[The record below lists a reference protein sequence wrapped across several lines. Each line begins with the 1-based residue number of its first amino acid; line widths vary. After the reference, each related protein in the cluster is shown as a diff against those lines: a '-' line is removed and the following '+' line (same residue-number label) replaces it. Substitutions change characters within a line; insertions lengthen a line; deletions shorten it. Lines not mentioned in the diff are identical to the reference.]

1 MRAKLFSMDHNTNLY
16 LGKTTFH
23 VTRRSFGSSLCGR
36 RPNPPPPPPLPF
48 FRFSPSPTAT
58 QAIWEYQTVKEVG
71 RIKRTPD
78 SWYMKE
84 PLRFPGPQVGI

>member
-36 RPNPPPPPPLPF
+36 RPNPPPPLPF

-78 SWYMKE
+78 DTF
-84 PLRFPGPQVGI
+84 PLRVIYQPVVAGI

>member
-1 MRAKLFSMDHNTNLY
+1 MRAKLFSMDHNTNLH
-16 LGKTTFH
+16 LGKTTFC

-36 RPNPPPPPPLPF
+36 GPNPPPPL

-78 SWYMKE
+78 DTF
-84 PLRFPGPQVGI
+84 PLRVIYQPVVVHI